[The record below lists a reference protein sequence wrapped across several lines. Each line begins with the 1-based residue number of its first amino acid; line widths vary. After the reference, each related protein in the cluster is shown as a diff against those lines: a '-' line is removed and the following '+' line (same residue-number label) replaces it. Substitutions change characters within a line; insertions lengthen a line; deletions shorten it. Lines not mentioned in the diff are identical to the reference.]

1 MPQSGQ
7 HTYTGLV
14 QLRQR
19 GCLLQRPG
27 PHQDCHAPAEPRSL
41 PTEHQIQQPVQIHR
55 LVSRNH
61 LVRPVHPG
69 AYLPLQPG
77 ESSLERLELGRASP
91 PATAWTTAFL
101 LGSTMASTSSTTFSL
116 SCFLSHKS
124 GNCRWMLRRGFPLF
138 SCLA

>member
-27 PHQDCHAPAEPRSL
+27 PHQDCHAPAVPRSL

-55 LVSRNH
+55 LVPRNH

-69 AYLPLQPG
+69 AHLPLHPG
-77 ESSLERLELGRASP
+77 ESSLERLEGRVHR
-91 PATAWTTAFL
+91 L
-101 LGSTMASTSSTTFSL
+101 LPGLQRFYL
-116 SCFLSHKS
+116 DPQWHQH
-124 GNCRWMLRRGFPLF
+124 RLRHFH
-138 SCLA
+138 CLASYPTSLETADGC